1 LSFNAKQAGNG
12 GGNERID
19 QPVIEPGLYPARLV
33 QLIDMG
39 LQPQKAF
46 QGKDK
51 PPMQEISLTYELT
64 DVFMKDADGNDL
76 EDKPRWVSETLPFHN
91 LKADKAKSTQ
101 RYLAFDPK
109 EEWEGDFT
117 KALGLPINVVLVQNQ
132 VGDKVYTNVASL
144 AAMRPKDAEKCEALK
159 NPTTLFS
166 LDEPDLAVFNKFPK
180 WIQEKIQKNLN
191 YNGSRLEA
199 MLKGGKPAAKEQK
212 EQEDARSAQIVEDNP
227 Y

>member
-1 LSFNAKQAGNG
+1 MSFNAKQAGNG
-12 GGNERID
+12 AGKERIE

-33 QLIDMG
+33 QMIDMG

-64 DVFMKDADGNDL
+64 DVFMKDEDGNDL

-117 KALGLPINVVLVQNQ
+117 KALGLPINVVLVHNQ
-132 VGDKVYTNVASL
+132 VGDKLYTNVASL

-166 LDEPDLAVFNKFPK
+166 LDEPDLAVFNKYPK
-180 WIQEKIQKNLN
+180 WIQTKIQGNLN
-191 YNGSRLEA
+191 YNGSKLEA
-199 MLKGGKPAAKEQK
+199 LLGGKAPAKAKETAKQV
-212 EQEDARSAQIVEDNP
+212 EPDDGEDNP

>member
-1 LSFNAKQAGNG
+1 MAFNAKQAGNG
-12 GGNERID
+12 GGKDRID

-33 QLIDMG
+33 QLIDLG
-39 LQPQKAF
+39 LQPQKAY

-64 DVFMKDADGNDL
+64 DVFMKDEDGNDL
-76 EDKPRWVSETLPFHN
+76 EDKPRWISETLPFHN

-117 KALGLPINVVLVQNQ
+117 KALGLPINVVLVHNQ

-166 LDEPDLAVFNKFPK
+166 LDDPDLAVFNKFPK

-191 YNGSRLEA
+191 YAGSKLEG
-199 MLKGGKPAAKEQK
+199 MLGGKPAAKAK
-212 EQEDARSAQIVEDNP
+212 ETAKQVEPDDGEDNP

>member
-1 LSFNAKQAGNG
+1 MAFNAKQAGNG
-12 GGNERID
+12 GGNERIA

-39 LQPQKAF
+39 LQAQKPF
-46 QGKDK
+46 QGKEK
-51 PPMQEISLTYELT
+51 PPMQEISLTYELV
-64 DVFMKDADGNDL
+64 DVFMKDENDNDL
-76 EDKPRWVSETLPFHN
+76 EDKPRWISETIPFHN

-109 EEWEGDFT
+109 MEWDGDLS
-117 KALGLPINVVLVQNQ
+117 KAIGLPINVVLVNNQ
-132 VGDKVYTNVASL
+132 VGEKVYTNVASI
-144 AAMRPKDAEKCEALK
+144 AAMRAKDAEKCEALK

-166 LDEPDLAVFNKFPK
+166 LDEPDIAVFNKFPK

-191 YNGSRLEA
+191 YSGSALEA
-199 MLKGGKPAAKEQK
+199 ALKGKPAPAKTK
-212 EQEDARSAQIVEDNP
+212 EEEKPEEEENP

>member
-1 LSFNAKQAGNG
+1 MSFNAKQAGNG
-12 GGNERID
+12 GGKERID

-39 LQPQKAF
+39 LQPQKAY

-64 DVFMKDADGNDL
+64 DVFMKDEDGNDL
-76 EDKPRWVSETLPFHN
+76 EDKPRWISETLPFHN

-117 KALGLPINVVLVQNQ
+117 KALGLPINVVLVHNQ
-132 VGDKVYTNVASL
+132 VGDKLYTNVASL

-166 LDEPDLAVFNKFPK
+166 LDEPDITVFNKFPK

-191 YNGSRLEA
+191 YAGSKLEF
-199 MLKGGKPAAKEQK
+199 LLSGKVPAKAKEAPKQA
-212 EQEDARSAQIVEDNP
+212 EPEAEDNP

>member
-1 LSFNAKQAGNG
+1 MAFNAKQAGNG
-12 GGNERID
+12 GGKERIE

-33 QLIDMG
+33 QLIDLG
-39 LQPQKAF
+39 LQPQKPFA
-46 QGKDK
+46 GKDK
-51 PPMQEISLTYELT
+51 PPMQEISLTYELV
-64 DVFMKDADGNDL
+64 DVFMKDEDGNDL
-76 EDKPRWVSETLPFHN
+76 EDKPRWISETLPFHN

-109 EEWEGDFT
+109 EEWEGDLT
-117 KALGLPINVVLVQNQ
+117 KALGLPINVVLVNNQ

-144 AAMRPKDAEKCEALK
+144 AAMRAKDAEKCPALK

-180 WIQEKIQKNLN
+180 WIGEKIQKNLN
-191 YNGSRLEA
+191 YAGSKLEA
-199 MLKGGKPAAKEQK
+199 ALKGKPAEYKKAEK
-212 EQEDARSAQIVEDNP
+212 QEAPVESEDSP

>member
-1 LSFNAKQAGNG
+1 MSFNAKQAGNG
-12 GGNERID
+12 GGKERID

-46 QGKDK
+46 QGKEK

-64 DVFMKDADGNDL
+64 DVFMKDEDGNDL
-76 EDKPRWVSETLPFHN
+76 EDKPRWISETLPFHN

-109 EEWEGDFT
+109 GEWEGDFT
-117 KALGLPINVVLVQNQ
+117 KALGLPINVVLVHNQ
-132 VGDKVYTNVASL
+132 VGDKLYTNVASL

-191 YNGSRLEA
+191 YAGSKLEF
-199 MLKGGKPAAKEQK
+199 LLSGKVPAKAKEAPKQP
-212 EQEDARSAQIVEDNP
+212 EPEAEDNP